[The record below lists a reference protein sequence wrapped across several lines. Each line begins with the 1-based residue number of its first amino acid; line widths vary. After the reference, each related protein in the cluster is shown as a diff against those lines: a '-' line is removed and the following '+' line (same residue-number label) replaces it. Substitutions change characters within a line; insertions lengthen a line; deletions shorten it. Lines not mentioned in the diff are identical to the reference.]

1 MYVGIGSCYPLG
13 PRFLGFHAGGTQAP
27 NQKGATEK
35 LSEDTEDW
43 CEAPG
48 SLQQQCPGYP
58 VRSAL

>member
-13 PRFLGFHAGGTQAP
+13 PHFLGFHAGGTQPP

-48 SLQQQCPGYP
+48 SLYP